1 MRAIAVLLVAFA
13 ALLTGC
19 DPDCPGGT
27 DCALGPSCYD
37 ACEKIFGDSDG
48 QCNIQIPGKEGE
60 SGRSEMINKCV
71 AHCESALNRA
81 GEVGDYSPN
90 ERASGDDDVA
100 LENEQQ
106 AALWMDCVAETS
118 CDNLDKNYC
127 APVKNF
133 P

>member
-1 MRAIAVLLVAFA
+1 MDQGL
-13 ALLTGC
+13 
-19 DPDCPGGT
+19 
-27 DCALGPSCYD
+27 
-37 ACEKIFGDSDG
+37 E
-48 QCNIQIPGKEGE
+48 
-60 SGRSEMINKCV
+60 
-71 AHCESALNRA
+71 
-81 GEVGDYSPN
+81 
-90 ERASGDDDVA
+90 GDDDVA